1 MAVFRR
7 PELEKDNPIAPQMY
21 VGPRRRRALTRAA
34 LAPHITLQESAA
46 DVIQRLTEAAERFVA
61 SVPPG
66 KQSTQERKALLK
78 AITLAQKSLAEVSR
92 DGL

>member
-21 VGPRRRRALTRAA
+21 VGPRRRHALTRAA
-34 LAPHITLQESAA
+34 SMLRVVPRESVA
-46 DVIQRLTEAAERFVA
+46 VVLQRLTVAAERFA
-61 SVPPG
+61 AAVPPV

-78 AITLAQKSLAEVSR
+78 AISLAHKSLAEVSH
-92 DGL
+92 DEL